1 MDNNLPAD
9 KQNIDNFNQYDEGT
23 KEYLMEKYNISYELG
38 DEEGEL
44 NYSGNRDNLRNFFIE
59 LDKLEINN

>member
-1 MDNNLPAD
+1 MNNNLPAD

-44 NYSGNRDNLRNFFIE
+44 NYIGEKNDLRNFFIE
-59 LDKLEINN
+59 LEKLEINN